1 MNKEFINFDDD
12 LSEYIHRI
20 NKTVKYNIASSGW
33 SITDNEPSLDLSKYG
48 EDNES
53 SITPVAFELLCYIL
67 IDNYTN
73 FLVFDNNIT
82 GNKLI
87 GFSHLAENYESKH
100 RNTFF
105 YAGNGKDDFKY
116 QNLSSDVDVYS
127 VGKKA
132 IIYDIKYPFNCNK
145 YLSGFEN
152 DFGIIFLYVSESN
165 MGEVCDIMRTVFT
178 KFHNSYVI
186 LEFDSN
192 ISEVSMAH
200 SINVARYMTT
210 FKTSLNI
217 GEEDLW
223 IFRKTLPM
231 SVMGENDG
239 SYDDC
244 ESAMSEMVA
253 KFLTRNI

>member
-1 MNKEFINFDDD
+1 MNKEFINFNDD
-12 LSEYIHRI
+12 LSEYIHRT
-20 NKTVKYNIASSGW
+20 NKTVKHNIASSGW
-33 SITDNEPSLDLSKYG
+33 CIIDNELPLDLSKYG

-53 SITPVAFELLCYIL
+53 SITPIVIELLCHIL
-67 IDNYTN
+67 IENSTN
-73 FLVFDNNIT
+73 FLLFDNNIT

-87 GFSHLAENYESKH
+87 GFSHLAENYESKR

-116 QNLSSDVDVYS
+116 QNLSSDIDVYS
-127 VGKKA
+127 EGKKA
-132 IIYDIKYPFNCNK
+132 IIYDIKFPFDSKK

-165 MGEVCDIMRTVFT
+165 MKDVCDIMRTVFT

-186 LEFDSN
+186 LEFDSD
-192 ISEVSMAH
+192 ITEGSMVH

-217 GEEDLW
+217 GDKDLW
-223 IFRKTLPM
+223 IFRKILPL
-231 SVMGENDG
+231 SVMDGNNG

-244 ESAMSEMVA
+244 EPTMTEMVA
-253 KFLTRNI
+253 KFLTRII